1 MGRQSCRPV
10 GGGGGGAAA
19 AATVLVFFRSSLLFL
34 FLFFLCVLGAA
45 VAALDN
51 TAGELV
57 AATAASVNHNNN
69 LPVVELLETFVA
81 AKEQEEE
88 EDFRVSDKSLP
99 SFSSIV
105 LEQQRRSEYH
115 HSRVSR
121 TLLFQ
126 SDGKED
132 KTLES
137 IEENQEEE
145 EEEENSRSML
155 KKYLTNN
162 ANSEE
167 VAGILVTLSEVGIT
181 YVKEVLVNQI
191 LSDIIPL
198 ALPDIHLQVKA
209 PVGLVDTTITRLELT
224 GANVSHSDVKLG
236 KTAIM
241 VSAENIKAKIHF
253 HWVYQYTSSYIPF
266 PVTDGGWADVEA
278 CRLVLLSCC
287 KHRMELCG
295 YLFWSIR
302 LLFRIWTSSCM
313 AVLPG
318 FTSGLSMHLMMKSA
332 QKLSQPS

>member
-10 GGGGGGAAA
+10 GGGGGAAVA
-19 AATVLVFFRSSLLFL
+19 RTVLVFFRSSLLFL
-34 FLFFLCVLGAA
+34 FLFFLCVMGAA
-45 VAALDN
+45 VAAVDN

-57 AATAASVNHNNN
+57 PATAASVNHNNN
-69 LPVVELLETFVA
+69 LPVVELLESFVTA
-81 AKEQEEE
+81 EEEEEEE
-88 EDFRVSDKSLP
+88 EDCRVSDKSLP
-99 SFSSIV
+99 SSSSIV

-155 KKYLTNN
+155 KKYLTNID
-162 ANSEE
+162 NSQE

-209 PVGLVDTTITRLELT
+209 PVGLVDTTITRLELS

-236 KTAIM
+236 KTAIT

-266 PVTDGGWADVEA
+266 PVTDGGWADVEVTGMQA
-278 CRLVLLSCC
+278 GATVMLQAQNGTLRVILLE
-287 KHRMELCG
+287 HTT
-295 YLFWSIR
+295 SIQN
-302 LLFRIWTSSCM
+302 LDIQLHGGASW
-313 AVLPG
+313 LY
-318 FTSGLSMHLMMKSA
+318 
-332 QKLSQPS
+332 QW

>member
-10 GGGGGGAAA
+10 GGGGGGGGAA

-45 VAALDN
+45 VAAVDN

-57 AATAASVNHNNN
+57 AATAASVNHKNN
-69 LPVVELLETFVA
+69 LPVVELLETFVTV
-81 AKEQEEE
+81 EEEEE

-137 IEENQEEE
+137 IEENHEEE
-145 EEEENSRSML
+145 EEEENSHSML

-162 ANSEE
+162 DNSEE

-209 PVGLVDTTITRLELT
+209 PVGVVDTTITRLELS

-236 KTAIM
+236 KTAIT

-266 PVTDGGWADVEA
+266 PVTDGGWADVEVTGMQA
-278 CRLVLLSCC
+278 GATVMLQAQNGTLRVIVLE
-287 KHRMELCG
+287 HTT
-295 YLFWSIR
+295 SIQN
-302 LLFRIWTSSCM
+302 LDIQLHGGASW
-313 AVLPG
+313 LY
-318 FTSGLSMHLMMKSA
+318 
-332 QKLSQPS
+332 QW